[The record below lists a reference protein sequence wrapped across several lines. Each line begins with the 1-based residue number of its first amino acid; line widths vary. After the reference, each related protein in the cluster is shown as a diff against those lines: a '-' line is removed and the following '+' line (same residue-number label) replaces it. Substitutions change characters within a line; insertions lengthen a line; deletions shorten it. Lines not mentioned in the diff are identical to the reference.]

1 MLTIIVVT
9 FVVAVFGFVMNLIT
23 QAPQALHV
31 APNIGRAD
39 VDTGEDLLGKWFSP
53 PARQ

>member
-9 FVVAVFGFVMNLIT
+9 FVVAVFAFVMNLIT

-31 APNIGRAD
+31 APKIGTE
-39 VDTGEDLLGKWFSP
+39 VDTGKDLLGKWFSP
-53 PARQ
+53 PAHH